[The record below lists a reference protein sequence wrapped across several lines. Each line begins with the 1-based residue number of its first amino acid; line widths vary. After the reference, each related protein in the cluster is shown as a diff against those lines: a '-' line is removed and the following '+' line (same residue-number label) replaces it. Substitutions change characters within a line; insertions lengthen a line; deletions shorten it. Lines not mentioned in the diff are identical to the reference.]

1 MFIWLMRM
9 KLNLGVK
16 MKNKNEL
23 KKNSPFISG
32 LINIFFDMIKHFI
45 KDFENIRKVKK
56 IDTATEKFSALEH
69 LLVRLEER
77 INDNW
82 KCVEELK
89 NRLLWGNVINI
100 ALLLVIIYLLLS
112 K

>member
-1 MFIWLMRM
+1 MQKDNKI
-9 KLNLGVK
+9 KGVN
-16 MKNKNEL
+16 MKNKNDI
-23 KKNSPFISG
+23 KKNSPFLSG

-45 KDFENIRKVKK
+45 KDFENMRKVKK

-69 LLVRLEER
+69 MLVRLEER

-82 KCVEELK
+82 KYTQDLK
-89 NRLLWGNVINI
+89 NKLLWGNVINV
-100 ALLLVIIYLLLS
+100 ALLLVIIYLLI

>member
-1 MFIWLMRM
+1 MQKIIIIQ
-9 KLNLGVK
+9 GVQ
-16 MKNKNEL
+16 MKNKNDIQ
-23 KKNSPFISG
+23 KSSPFLSG

-56 IDTATEKFSALEH
+56 IDSASDKFNALEH
-69 LLVRLEER
+69 MLVRLEKR

-82 KCVEELK
+82 KVVEDLK
-89 NRLLWGNVINI
+89 HKLLWGNVINI
-100 ALLLVIIYLLLS
+100 TLLLVIIYLLLT

>member
-1 MFIWLMRM
+1 
-9 KLNLGVK
+9 
-16 MKNKNEL
+16 MKNKNDIH
-23 KKNSPFISG
+23 KSSPFLSG

-45 KDFENIRKVKK
+45 RDFDNMRKVKK

-69 LLVRLEER
+69 MLIRLEEK

-82 KCVEELK
+82 KVVEELK
-89 NRLLWGNVINI
+89 SKLLWGNVINI
-100 ALLLVIIYLLLS
+100 ALLLVIIYLLIS